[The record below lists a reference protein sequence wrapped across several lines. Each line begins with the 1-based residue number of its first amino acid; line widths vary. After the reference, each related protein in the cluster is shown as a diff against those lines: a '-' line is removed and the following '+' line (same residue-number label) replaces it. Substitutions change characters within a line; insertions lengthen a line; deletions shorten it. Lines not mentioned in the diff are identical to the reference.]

1 MSMQGTLLVSTLDC
15 KQLGKSR
22 DIEKCVSQMTAKKGA
37 DSFASQSTYII
48 EKGCGVW
55 IPFGFLGM
63 IFGLPSHRASLQSAA
78 EVQGAKKGQRKRKKA
93 DEVEYCSSMWVP
105 AMSLERDKDA
115 DPAVVTWV
123 HAHLLQA
130 QAGLKERWMADSG
143 YKDWMEALYAVSS
156 DSKMACDKS
165 DSE

>member
-1 MSMQGTLLVSTLDC
+1 MSMQGTLLISTLDC

-22 DIEKCVSQMTAKKGA
+22 NIERCVCQMTAKKGA
-37 DSFASQSTYII
+37 DSFANQSTYII

-63 IFGLPSHRASLQSAA
+63 IYGLPSHRASLQSGA
-78 EVQGAKKGQRKRKKA
+78 EVQGVKKGQRRRKKA

-105 AMSLERDKDA
+105 AMSVDRDKEA

-130 QAGLKERWMADSG
+130 QAGLKEKWMAESG

-156 DSKMACDKS
+156 DSKMPGDVS
-165 DSE
+165 